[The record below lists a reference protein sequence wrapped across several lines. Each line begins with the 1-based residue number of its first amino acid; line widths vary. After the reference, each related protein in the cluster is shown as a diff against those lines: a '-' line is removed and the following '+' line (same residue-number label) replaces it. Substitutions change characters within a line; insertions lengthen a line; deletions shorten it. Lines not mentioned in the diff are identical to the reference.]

1 MGDLENV
8 SSELLSLET
17 LTDGVIR
24 NALALR
30 LAEAKVVGVD
40 EVLIRLIQ
48 RPDLS
53 KNRGTLVHALRH
65 YDCAPYLALLVD
77 LVIFGGFEEAHE
89 ALEAIETIEH
99 MDGDTVVAAFEK
111 VERALGASDIQDW
124 RKPLLDDLFEKF
136 D

>member
-1 MGDLENV
+1 
-8 SSELLSLET
+8 
-17 LTDGVIR
+17 
-24 NALALR
+24 
-30 LAEAKVVGVD
+30 
-40 EVLIRLIQ
+40 
-48 RPDLS
+48 
-53 KNRGTLVHALRH
+53 
-65 YDCAPYLALLVD
+65 LALLVE